1 MTNEIKAMK
10 HLTWAINEL
19 ANASNSKKDEGEL
32 KDSLK
37 YIMWGVDET
46 TNDKK
51 VLICSNLILALS
63 NNDTCLI
70 KLYLNNLL
78 DELKKGGVKI

>member
-1 MTNEIKAMK
+1 MTNEIKATK

-19 ANASNSKKDEGEL
+19 ANASNSKKDESEL
-32 KDSLK
+32 KNALK
-37 YIMWGVDET
+37 YIMWGVEET
-46 TNDKK
+46 TNDTK

-63 NNDTCLI
+63 DNDTCLI